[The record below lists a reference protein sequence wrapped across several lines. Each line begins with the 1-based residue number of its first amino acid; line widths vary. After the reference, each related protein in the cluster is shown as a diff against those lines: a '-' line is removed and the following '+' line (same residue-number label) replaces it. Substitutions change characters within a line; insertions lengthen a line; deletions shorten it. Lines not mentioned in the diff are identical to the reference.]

1 MHNFFICDI
10 KYSTN
15 SLLFVTIELILF
27 IIIFYISTGTI
38 EFEDTPTSELLDSLR
53 EFSDLFSI
61 PNLKQFCDNIDN
73 DEEELNLSIS
83 THLFDVTGE
92 CIKEI
97 FFNKQLYADVKFVF
111 DSKYITFAVVY
122 WLVCC

>member
-1 MHNFFICDI
+1 M

-15 SLLFVTIELILF
+15 SLLFVTIEPILF

-61 PNLKQFCDNIDN
+61 PYLKQFCDNIDN
-73 DEEELNLSIS
+73 DEEELNPSIS
-83 THLFDVTGE
+83 TYLCDVTGE

-97 FFNKQLYADVKFVF
+97 FFNKQLHADVKFVF

-122 WLVCC
+122 